1 MVKVGAKISAEA
13 KSMALLLQKNS
24 AKPLSYREIARRCKL
39 SKSKVHHVCCCR
51 KAKPQKQPAKKK
63 GGRPRNVNKRGIR
76 GLIRTTEKVR
86 RDNANLTV
94 KQLRK
99 NAEISHLASRSM
111 SMSMR
116 SLTEIEVCVKHEAK
130 AQGKS

>member
-24 AKPLSYREIARRCKL
+24 ARPLSYREIARRCKL

-51 KAKPQKQPAKKK
+51 KAKPPKQPDKKK

-86 RDNANLTV
+86 RDNANFTV
-94 KQLRK
+94 KQLRE
-99 NAEISHLASRSM
+99 NAGISHVASRRM
-111 SMSMR
+111 FWCY
-116 SLTEIEVCVKHEAK
+116 LDEIAH
-130 AQGKS
+130 

>member
-1 MVKVGAKISAEA
+1 M
-13 KSMALLLQKNS
+13 
-24 AKPLSYREIARRCKL
+24 
-39 SKSKVHHVCCCR
+39 HHVCCCR
-51 KAKPQKQPAKKK
+51 KAKPQKQPDKKK

-99 NAEISHLASRSM
+99 NAGISHLASRSM
-111 SMSMR
+111 SMR
-116 SLTEIEVCVKHEAK
+116 LLTEIEVCVKHEAK